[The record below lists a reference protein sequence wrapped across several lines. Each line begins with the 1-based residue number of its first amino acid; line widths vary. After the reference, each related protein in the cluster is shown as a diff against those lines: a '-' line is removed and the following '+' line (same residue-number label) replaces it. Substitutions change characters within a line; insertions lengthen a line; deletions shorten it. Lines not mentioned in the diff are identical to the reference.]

1 LAVTQAAD
9 ASGDWDS
16 FVMDAAHVLP
26 YIDELHATA
35 PALIQEPFNPAFQD
49 RMREILGTDRVAEA
63 NAAARRI
70 GCAKH
75 GPEAT

>member
-1 LAVTQAAD
+1 MTQAAD
-9 ASGDWDS
+9 ANGDWDN
-16 FVMDAAHVLP
+16 FVTDAAHVLP

-35 PALIQEPFNPAFQD
+35 PALIQEPFNPDIQD

-70 GCAKH
+70 GSAQCS
-75 GPEAT
+75 PEVS